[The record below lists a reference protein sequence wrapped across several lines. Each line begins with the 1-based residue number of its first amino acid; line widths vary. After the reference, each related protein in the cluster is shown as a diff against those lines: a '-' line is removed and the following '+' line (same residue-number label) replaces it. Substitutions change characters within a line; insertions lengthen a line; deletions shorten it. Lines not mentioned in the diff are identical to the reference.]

1 MRAAR
6 SVRQAGLPPMS
17 PRVTTPFVLSVGTR
31 SGTPMTMDACATPM
45 KGFSRPAL
53 GENSTQQVPRWR
65 QAIARQATRHSRPR
79 ESATFTKP
87 RSFWHASPGAAP
99 KRLPR
104 LPRGAT
110 AFLFAGARRLRDL
123 MWPFAAPTPPRQPPA
138 RRASGTTDELAT
150 PFPSRAPATGA
161 WPAVTVVFAF
171 APHLPRLVAPD
182 PSASIVLALDLV
194 SPARLANSARLT
206 SLGSGGPPG
215 AKPMPPRA
223 SSMIPCRPLRSLRLT
238 SVVPLTPA
246 CRQKPVQVA
255 QRRSGRLRLLW
266 VATLFRLYV
275 AIIARLQQLDVVHE

>member
-53 GENSTQQVPRWR
+53 GKNSTQQLPRWR

-138 RRASGTTDELAT
+138 RRASGTTDESAT
-150 PFPSRAPATGA
+150 PFRAGRRRRRRGRPSRSSSPSRRTSRALSPRT
-161 WPAVTVVFAF
+161 P
-171 APHLPRLVAPD
+171 LPRSSWP
-182 PSASIVLALDLV
+182 
-194 SPARLANSARLT
+194 LT
-206 SLGSGGPPG
+206 S
-215 AKPMPPRA
+215 
-223 SSMIPCRPLRSLRLT
+223 
-238 SVVPLTPA
+238 
-246 CRQKPVQVA
+246 
-255 QRRSGRLRLLW
+255 
-266 VATLFRLYV
+266 
-275 AIIARLQQLDVVHE
+275 